1 MKKLLSV
8 ALCAAASMA
17 MAATDVTI
25 ANVGVTKVTIPAN
38 QQNTIIAASFNDLT
52 DISNPAKIANLVK
65 MTNLTTGDELR
76 LYKDGA
82 YSVWTYDG
90 DKKAWI
96 APTSVTSTG
105 SEAGADP
112 ATTGATVGSGL
123 WFIRKDATAA
133 MDLVLYGT
141 TLSTAQTS
149 TLAAGWNL
157 VGNSSFA
164 SYEITTGT
172 KGDVIRKVVNGKL
185 REYEKKTAGW
195 KYQSIA
201 NGKVTWV
208 LENPTVAAGE
218 GIWYNAKSAGSITW
232 KTADVESNSLESKK
246 VDNVKN

>member
-17 MAATDVTI
+17 MAATEVTI
-25 ANVGVTKVTIPAN
+25 ANVGVTKVTIPAG

-76 LYKDGA
+76 LYKDGV
-82 YSVWTYDG
+82 YSVWTFDG
-90 DKKAWI
+90 DKKAWV
-96 APTSVTSTG
+96 APTSMTSTG
-105 SEAGADP
+105 SAAGADP

-123 WFIRKDATAA
+123 WFIRKDASAA
-133 MDLVLYGT
+133 MDLVLYGAY
-141 TLSTAQTS
+141 LSSAQTS

-172 KGDVIRKVVNGKL
+172 KGDKILKVVDGAMRTYQYTGSAWGY
-185 REYEKKTAGW
+185 REVKNNKSVFTTG
-195 KYQSIA
+195 
-201 NGKVTWV
+201 
-208 LENPTVAAGE
+208 NPTVAAGE
-218 GIWYNAKSAGSITW
+218 GIWYNSKSASAVTITW
-232 KTADVESNSLESKK
+232 KTADATLESKK
-246 VDNVKN
+246 VDNVKD

>member
-8 ALCAAASMA
+8 ALCAVASMA
-17 MAATDVTI
+17 MAATEVTI
-25 ANVGVTKVTIPAN
+25 ANVGVTKVTIPAG

-90 DKKAWI
+90 TAWV
-96 APTSVTSTG
+96 APTSVTSNG

-157 VGNSSFA
+157 IGNSSFA

-172 KGDVIRKVVNGKL
+172 KGDKILKVVDGAM
-185 REYEKKTAGW
+185 RTYQCSGSAWGYWEKVNNKNTFKTG
-195 KYQSIA
+195 
-201 NGKVTWV
+201 
-208 LENPTVAAGE
+208 NPTVAAGE
-218 GIWYNAKSAGSITW
+218 GIWYNSKATSAATITW
-232 KTADVESNSLESKK
+232 KTADATLESKK
-246 VDNVKN
+246 VDNVKD